1 MLSEKIENAL
11 NQADILMRKGGMT
24 PLFWPH
30 FMAELAACAEAVR
43 EMECNCA
50 PINTSIPDN
59 VTLFR
64 PRLRV
69 APGDDAA

>member
-1 MLSEKIENAL
+1 MLSEKIENAT
-11 NQADILMRKGGMT
+11 NQADVLMRKSGAT

-43 EMECNCA
+43 EIECNCT
-50 PINTSIPDN
+50 PINTSSPDN
-59 VTLFR
+59 IAPFR

-69 APGDDAA
+69 APGDGAA